1 MVSWK
6 IVLTKQAAK
15 DAKKIKASNLKAK
28 AEKLIKIL
36 EHNPYTPPF
45 EKLTGDLN
53 GLYSRRINIQH
64 RLVYEILEDQKIV
77 KIVSL
82 WTHYE

>member
-1 MVSWK
+1 MTWK

-15 DAKKIKASNLKAK
+15 DAKKISSSNLKAK
-28 AEKLIKIL
+28 AEQIIKTL
-36 EHNPYTPPF
+36 QQNPYNPPF
-45 EKLTGDLN
+45 EKLTGDLK

-77 KIVSL
+77 KIVGMWS
-82 WTHYE
+82 HYE